1 MKENPFETLEV
12 AMVIVAIVQVI
23 VLVVF
28 FMLAANVAK
37 IKKSITVKDT
47 AYYIDLAKMETYLG
61 NKQSAIDNYM
71 RVKFCYKKEY
81 ATVVDGDHILQSILE
96 KIDKAI
102 AELQK

>member
-28 FMLAANVAK
+28 FVLAANVAK
-37 IKKSITVKDT
+37 IKKSITIKNG
-47 AYYIDLAKMETYLG
+47 AYYLELAEMEAYVG
-61 NKQSAIDNYM
+61 NKQIAIDNYM
-71 RVKFCYKKEY
+71 RAKLCYKKEY